1 MRRQWRN
8 MIEISQIKLPCGT
21 DPYAALPAKIRK
33 ILHPERTCGL
43 SFVISRHA
51 VDARKKPVLYDVY
64 SVLVSAEDAGSGKE
78 AVRKAEQRLVRRC
91 GGKNVRLKDMPEY
104 HFPGPGD
111 DAQELSDPP
120 VVVGAG
126 PAGLFA
132 ALMLARAGYSPILL
146 ERGRRVEEREEDV
159 RNYWK
164 AGRLD
169 PDSNIQFGEGGAG
182 TFSDGKLTTNVRDAC
197 GRTEEVL
204 KTFVK
209 AGAPEDIL
217 YENLPH
223 IGTDIL
229 RRVVAAIR
237 EEIIRLG
244 GEVRFESRML
254 WPVTASSLAKGEW
267 RNPPPEGILSSGNGG
282 RHARLS
288 GLAVMQQ
295 GEVVLLK
302 TSCLILAPG
311 HSARDLVTEL
321 FREGLP
327 MTVKNFAVGCRVSHP
342 QALINQRQ
350 YGISDPREMER
361 LHLKSASYK
370 LTGKAASGRGV
381 YSFCMCPGGYIVDA
395 SSESGG
401 RVVNGMSEHARSS
414 ERANS
419 AIVMTVDPRDFG
431 SDEVLAG
438 MHFQQELERRA
449 FRIGEGKT
457 PVESWKAFSGKE
469 SASGEELTD
478 AEKER
483 LCIRG
488 RAVWAPVHEVLP
500 EEMNRDFAECM
511 EGFNRIIP
519 GFTGPDVY
527 VAGLE
532 SRTSSP
538 VRILR
543 GEDYSSSLKGL
554 YPCGEGAGYAGGIMS
569 AAIDGIKTAEAAA
582 ERFRPP
588 CRKEGDA

>member
-1 MRRQWRN
+1 

-21 DPYAALPAKIRK
+21 DPGDALPVKIRR
-33 ILHPERTCGL
+33 ILHPDRTCGL
-43 SFVISRHA
+43 SFMISRHA
-51 VDARKKPVLYDVY
+51 VDARKKPVLFDVY
-64 SVLVSAEDAGSGKE
+64 SVLVTVEDTGEGPD
-78 AVRKAEQRLVRRC
+78 AVRKTEQRLVRRC
-91 GGKNVRLKDMPEY
+91 NDKNIRFREMPEY
-104 HFPGPGD
+104 RFPKTEK

-132 ALMLARAGYSPILL
+132 ALMLARAGYCPILL
-146 ERGRRVEEREEDV
+146 ERGKRVEERAADV
-159 RNYWK
+159 AEYWK
-164 AGRLD
+164 SGSLN

-182 TFSDGKLTTNVRDAC
+182 TFSDGKLTTNVRDSF
-197 GRTEEVL
+197 GRTEKVL
-204 KTFVK
+204 RTFVE
-209 AGAPEDIL
+209 AGAPEDIC

-229 RRVVAAIR
+229 RSVVAAIR

-244 GEVRFESRML
+244 GDVRFESCMM
-254 WPVTASSLAKGEW
+254 WPVTASSLAKGDW
-267 RNPPPEGILSSGNGG
+267 RDPPPEGILSAGNEEGKM
-282 RHARLS
+282 RLA
-288 GLAVMQQ
+288 GLAVRCREEMY
-295 GEVVLLK
+295 LLK

-311 HSARDLVTEL
+311 HSARDLVREL

-342 QALINQRQ
+342 QALIDQRQ
-350 YGISDPREMER
+350 YGISDPKEMKR

-395 SSESGG
+395 SSENGG

-414 ERANS
+414 ARANS

-449 FRIGEGKT
+449 FRIGGGKT
-457 PVESWKAFSGKE
+457 PVESWKAFSEKE
-469 SASGEELTD
+469 AGNGEELTD
-478 AEKER
+478 TEKET

-488 RAVWAPVHEVLP
+488 KAVWAPVHEIFP
-500 EEMNRDFAECM
+500 KEMNRDLVECM
-511 EGFNRIIP
+511 EAFNRIIP
-519 GFTGPDVY
+519 GFTGTDVY

-543 GEDYSSSLKGL
+543 GEDFSSSLAGL
-554 YPCGEGAGYAGGIMS
+554 FPCGEGAGYAGGIMS

-582 ERFRPP
+582 RRFRPLY
-588 CRKEGDA
+588 RKEGDT